1 MSLPN
6 LSVRRP
12 TAISMFFIGMVLIGA
27 IALQLLPVE
36 MMPNTSFGDITINI
50 DVRGGIPASEI
61 EKRIAKPVEEAV
73 GTVTHLKN
81 ILSISKEGN
90 AKIILEFEPGTNM
103 DFAALEVREKFNRI
117 RNDLP
122 REIEK
127 PVIAKYE
134 YMDVPIMIL
143 AITSDIRTPEELRK
157 IVDDKIKDRIQRI
170 EGVARAEVSG
180 GREGKILI
188 EIDQT
193 KLQAYSLS
201 INRIVDIINLNNAN
215 LLAGEIKRVKNK
227 YLVRTIGEF
236 QSLKEIE
243 NLAIATTRQG
253 SVIRLKDVGEVK
265 DSYLEPTAFA
275 RVNTQPVVSIYIQ
288 KESTANT
295 VEISRRIDKEI
306 KSLKEILDRDIKI
319 LPTFNQ
325 AEYIQK
331 AVNRVKLSLVYGA
344 ILATLVLFVFLRDF
358 RSVGIIAATIPISIL
373 CTFSLM
379 FFGKI
384 TLNVMTLSG
393 LALGIGMLL
402 DNSIVVLENIFKKR
416 QEFISSTQGQ
426 KLLAPNNHSWI
437 RKNLA
442 ITGASE
448 MLLAIVAS
456 TITTLVVFLP
466 LVFINPEI
474 RMLYSGIALTIT
486 FSLLASLLASLA
498 LVPMLASRLKFKK
511 PNPPK
516 PKLSESELSEATDS
530 QTLAD
535 SRPTVLRKV
544 LGYYQKV
551 LVHCLSFRYLIL
563 VLALIAFGFIFQQGR
578 KLEKEFIGVAE
589 QNKFTVFIEMPTGTR
604 LEVSDKIV
612 SQVEEIIA
620 RRPEIKTFTAKI
632 EPWSSKIYVELWPMN
647 KRKLSAGEIIEELRP
662 LTDKIEPAFIY
673 YEEPEEIG
681 TKEILLELYGY
692 DYEILKSLAIQV
704 AQRMQPIPKFTDVKI
719 RMREGRPEM
728 RLAIDKRQAALFGL
742 TVEDI
747 ALALHTHMRGLVA
760 TRYRGTTEP
769 LVRVKE
775 ESFYG
780 KQPYFP
786 SEGQKMLER
795 KSGEFRELIVS
806 PSAKAEAK
814 EIETIV
820 RLEEKFRRTFEDLR
834 RVSLATPD
842 GEQVYLSQLADFKF
856 DLGPSE
862 IWRKNKSRMVQVSA
876 NTGGTPLGT
885 AAELVKKALYDFKFP
900 KDYFWQF
907 GGNYDKMIR
916 NQKELSFALILSLA
930 LVYMILASLFESLRQ
945 PFIILFTVPL
955 AAIGAIAALR
965 ISDKPVGTGV
975 LIGAIMLGG
984 IVVNNAIILIDRINF
999 LRRGSSAH
1007 YSGSAG
1013 IREAVI
1019 AACCDRL
1026 RPILMTSMTTIL
1038 GLLPMA
1044 LDKSESSNLWAPL
1057 AITVIGGLSV
1067 STVLTLFVI
1076 PGVYLIFE
1084 DIRIRKNRRFYEI

>member
-1 MSLPN
+1 MNLPN

-12 TAISMFFIGMVLIGA
+12 TAISMFFLGVVLIGV
-27 IALQLLPVE
+27 IAFQLLPVE

-61 EKRIAKPVEEAV
+61 EERIAKPVEEAV

-157 IVDDKIKDRIQRI
+157 IVDNKIKDRIQRI

-193 KLQAYSLS
+193 KLQAYALS
-201 INRIVDIINLNNAN
+201 INQVVDIINLNNAN
-215 LLAGEIKRVKNK
+215 LLAGEIKRVKDK

-243 NLAIATTRQG
+243 DLAIATTRQG
-253 SVIRLKDVGEVK
+253 SVIRLKDIGEVR
-265 DSYLEPTAFA
+265 DSYLDPTAFA

-295 VEISRRIDKEI
+295 VEISQRINKEI
-306 KSLKEILDRDIKI
+306 KALKEILDRDIKI
-319 LPTFNQ
+319 IPTFNQ

-331 AVNRVKLSLVYGA
+331 AVNRVKLSLGYGA
-344 ILATLVLFVFLRDF
+344 ILATLVLFVFLRSF
-358 RSVGIIAATIPISIL
+358 HSVGIIAATIPISIL
-373 CTFSLM
+373 FTFSLM

-416 QEFISSTQGQ
+416 QEFINSAQAQ
-426 KLLAPNNHSWI
+426 KLLAHNNHNWI

-498 LVPMLASRLKFKK
+498 LVPMLASRLKFKQ
-511 PNPPK
+511 PK
-516 PKLSESELSEATDS
+516 FLESRISESESSEATDS
-530 QTLAD
+530 PTPAD
-535 SRPTVLRKV
+535 SRPTALRKV
-544 LGYYQKV
+544 LGYYQKF
-551 LVHCLSFRYLIL
+551 LAHCLSFRYLML

-578 KLEKEFIGVAE
+578 KLEREFIGVAE

-632 EPWSSKIYVELWPMN
+632 EPWSSKIYVELLPMN
-647 KRKLSAGEIIEELRP
+647 RRKLSAAEVIEKLRP
-662 LTDKIEPAFIY
+662 YTEKIEPAFIY
-673 YEEPEEIG
+673 YEEPEEVG

-692 DYEILKSLAIQV
+692 DYEVLKSLAIQV

-775 ESFYG
+775 ESFYE
-780 KQPYFP
+780 KQPYFS

-795 KSGEFRELIVS
+795 KSGEFRELIG
-806 PSAKAEAK
+806 PPLASAEEAK

-820 RLEEKFRRTFEDLR
+820 RLEEKFRRTFKDLR
-834 RVSLATPD
+834 RISMVTPD
-842 GEQVYLSQLADFKF
+842 GEQIYLSQLADFKF

-885 AAELVKKALYDFKFP
+885 AAEKVKQALYDFKFP

-916 NQKELSFALILSLA
+916 NQKELSFALILSLV
-930 LVYMILASLFESLRQ
+930 LVYMILASLFESFRQ

-984 IVVNNAIILIDRINF
+984 IVVNNAIILIDRINS
-999 LRRGSSAH
+999 LRRKGGAL
-1007 YSGSAG
+1007 YSGKG
-1013 IREAVI
+1013 GVRDAVI
-1019 AACCDRL
+1019 GACCDRL

-1057 AITVIGGLSV
+1057 AITVIGGLSI

-1076 PGVYLIFE
+1076 PGVYLVFE
-1084 DIRIRKNRRFYEI
+1084 DLPRPFGKRRI

>member
-1 MSLPN
+1 MNLPN

-12 TAISMFFIGMVLIGA
+12 TAISMLFTGVILIGV
-27 IALQLLPVE
+27 IAFRLLPVE

-61 EKRIAKPVEEAV
+61 EKRIARPVEEAV

-180 GREGKILI
+180 GREGKILV

-193 KLQAYSLS
+193 KLQAYSLP
-201 INRIVDIINLNNAN
+201 INRVVDIINLNNAN
-215 LLAGEIKRVKNK
+215 LLAGEIKKVKDK
-227 YLVRTIGEF
+227 FLVRTIGEF
-236 QSLKEIE
+236 ESLKEIE
-243 NLAIATTRQG
+243 NLAIATTKQG

-265 DSYLEPTAFA
+265 DSFLEPTAFA

-295 VEISRRIDKEI
+295 IEISRLIDKEI
-306 KSLKEILDRDIKI
+306 KTLKTVLDRDIRI

-331 AVNRVKLSLVYGA
+331 AVNRVKLSLGYGA

-358 RSVGIIAATIPISIL
+358 RSVGIIAATIPVSIL
-373 CTFSLM
+373 STFSLM

-402 DNSIVVLENIFKKR
+402 DNSIVVLENTFKKR
-416 QEFISSTQGQ
+416 GELMSSGQ
-426 KLLAPNNHSWI
+426 WQAIKTAGNHSRI

-442 ITGASE
+442 IDGASE

-498 LVPMLASRLKFKK
+498 LVPMLASRLKFKE
-511 PNPPK
+511 PRPAE
-516 PKLSESELSEATDS
+516 PKLSESGLSEA
-530 QTLAD
+530 AD
-535 SRPTVLRKV
+535 SETPAEPRPTVLGKV
-544 LGYYQKV
+544 LGYYQQF
-551 LVHCLSFRYLIL
+551 LARCLSFRYLIL
-563 VLALIAFGFIFQQGR
+563 VLALVAFALIFQQGR

-589 QNKFTVFIEMPTGTR
+589 QNKFTVFIEMPTGTK
-604 LEVSDKIV
+604 LEISDKIV
-612 SQVEEIIA
+612 SRVESIA
-620 RRPEIKTFTAKI
+620 AQRPEIKTFTAKI
-632 EPWSSKIYVELWPMN
+632 EPWSSKIYVELWPIN

-662 LTDKIEPAFIY
+662 QTDKIEPAFIY
-673 YEEPEEIG
+673 YEEPEEVG
-681 TKEILLELYGY
+681 TKEILIELYGY
-692 DYEILKSLAIQV
+692 DYEVLKSLAIQS

-728 RLAIDKRQAALFGL
+728 RLNIDKRQAALFGL

-747 ALALHTHMRGLVA
+747 ALTLHTHMRGLVA

-775 ESFYG
+775 ASYYGRES
-780 KQPYFP
+780 YFSP
-786 SEGQKMLER
+786 EGQKMLER
-795 KSGEFRELIVS
+795 KSGEFRELLG
-806 PSAKAEAK
+806 PASAKTGEAK

-820 RLEEKFRRTFEDLR
+820 RLEERFRRTFEDLR
-834 RVSLATPD
+834 RVSLVTPD
-842 GEQVYLSQLADFKF
+842 AEQIYLSQLADFKF

-876 NTGGTPLGT
+876 NTGGTALGT
-885 AAELVKKALYDFKFP
+885 AALRVKKALADLKFP

-907 GGNYDKMIR
+907 GGNYDKMIQ
-916 NQKELSFALILSLA
+916 NQKELSFALILSLV
-930 LVYMILASLFESLRQ
+930 LVYMILASLFESLKQ

-965 ISDKPVGTGV
+965 ITGKPVGTGV

-999 LRRGSSAH
+999 LRRKSSAL
-1007 YSGSAG
+1007 YSGSGGMRDA
-1013 IREAVI
+1013 II

-1026 RPILMTSMTTIL
+1026 RPILMTSLTTIL

-1067 STVLTLFVI
+1067 STALTLFVI
-1076 PGVYLIFE
+1076 PGVYLVFE
-1084 DIRIRKNRRFYEI
+1084 DIRIRKK